1 MYLCLRSTRP
11 SLNNSIF
18 QQEQKY
24 HENEI
29 WILLLLFVFVV
40 HCLSLPPKLVGGYMH
55 YVASSAVPGLQ
66 TPYIF
71 KASGFWPIEEQ
82 SLILKLSLFEK
93 WNKCEFSNQ
102 FPTELQI
109 NSKSALEESQVCIAI
124 AGLYINLTGLSWC
137 YLKVTGPLWIKMLIE
152 KIYSVIIFWK
162 SQFYWKNLIFK
173 ILP

>member
-1 MYLCLRSTRP
+1 MDFKNFLCVYLCLRSTQP

-29 WILLLLFVFVV
+29 WILLLFVFVV

-93 WNKCEFSNQ
+93 YGTNVNFQIS
-102 FPTELQI
+102 FPPTFKFWLNI
-109 NSKSALEESQVCIAI
+109 FVMKISLEVTK
-124 AGLYINLTGLSWC
+124 YHWF
-137 YLKVTGPLWIKMLIE
+137 YPFLKVASFL
-152 KIYSVIIFWK
+152 
-162 SQFYWKNLIFK
+162 QNLIFK
-173 ILP
+173 IQILVEKKNWKSVSALE